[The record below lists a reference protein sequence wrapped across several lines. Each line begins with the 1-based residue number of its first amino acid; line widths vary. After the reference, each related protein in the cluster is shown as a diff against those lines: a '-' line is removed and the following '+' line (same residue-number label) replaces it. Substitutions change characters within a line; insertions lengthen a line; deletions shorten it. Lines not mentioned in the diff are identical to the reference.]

1 MSGKIVSGPVS
12 AGEGA
17 NRKGPNILTQ
27 QQLAL
32 IQKKL
37 IRCVQQNLDSH
48 KAKSPSFSGAVR
60 LRSPAYLFSVTPSR
74 SWRRRRL
81 SVTGVM
87 PRNEAICLLLTE
99 SIIPG

>member
-1 MSGKIVSGPVS
+1 MAVQVLLYT
-12 AGEGA
+12 ADEFFL
-17 NRKGPNILTQ
+17 NQ
-27 QQLAL
+27 C
-32 IQKKL
+32 KL
-37 IRCVQQNLDSH
+37 LLSEDIRTFSVC
-48 KAKSPSFSGAVR
+48 SFSGAVR
-60 LRSPAYLFSVTPSR
+60 PRSPAYLFSVTSSR